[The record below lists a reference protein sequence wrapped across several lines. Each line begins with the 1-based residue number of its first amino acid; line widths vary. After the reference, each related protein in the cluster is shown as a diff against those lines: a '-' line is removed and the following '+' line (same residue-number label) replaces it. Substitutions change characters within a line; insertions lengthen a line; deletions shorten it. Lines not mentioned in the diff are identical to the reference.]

1 MQDCYIPCFIR
12 LFLHLYCMIVVFL
25 IHFNDFVTYYR
36 SKYIFFYCMSWLLI
50 ALNILHAHL
59 RLYQRSYAAL
69 NINPQHGG
77 LCGEVPALHSML
89 LTATQQLSVL
99 VWYAFC
105 NCLVVVC
112 INGPVFKSKRYR
124 VCTSFICNEKIS
136 QKRCHLDVTDLCIN
150 C

>member
-1 MQDCYIPCFIR
+1 
-12 LFLHLYCMIVVFL
+12 
-25 IHFNDFVTYYR
+25 
-36 SKYIFFYCMSWLLI
+36 MSWLLI

-77 LCGEVPALHSML
+77 LCGEVPVLHSML

-112 INGPVFKSKRYR
+112 INGPVLKVNDTECAPVSIVMKRFLKR
-124 VCTSFICNEKIS
+124 SVVWMLQTS
-136 QKRCHLDVTDLCIN
+136 V
-150 C
+150 